1 MRQHPR
7 RRRRPRR
14 KCPYDQN
21 VDLYR
26 ALLVSAALPG
36 VGCVAVREYGSAFRI
51 VALFFLAGLMS
62 SGVYCYALLATVWMH
77 GMAVTYINVIT
88 HNRRVNSGGNA

>member
-1 MRQHPR
+1 LRQHPR
-7 RRRRPRR
+7 RPRRPRR

-51 VALFFLAGLMS
+51 VALFFLSGLAG
-62 SGVYCYALLATVWMH
+62 GAAGYALLATVWAY
-77 GMAVTYINVIT
+77 GMAVTYISVIT